1 MTCPEEGANEFE
13 QVAEVYA
20 GELAAGRKQEGAG
33 DGENDGEDEEPVG
46 LFAKEEEEQHRNKH
60 DIQASDEARIAGG
73 GVEHT
78 GLLQGTSHEKEE
90 AGDEHPLVLG
100 FG

>member
-1 MTCPEEGANEFE
+1 MTCPEESADELE

-46 LFAKEEEEQHRNKH
+46 LFAKEEEEQNRNE
-60 DIQASDEARIAGG
+60 DD
-73 GVEHT
+73 V
-78 GLLQGTSHEKEE
+78 
-90 AGDEHPLVLG
+90 
-100 FG
+100 